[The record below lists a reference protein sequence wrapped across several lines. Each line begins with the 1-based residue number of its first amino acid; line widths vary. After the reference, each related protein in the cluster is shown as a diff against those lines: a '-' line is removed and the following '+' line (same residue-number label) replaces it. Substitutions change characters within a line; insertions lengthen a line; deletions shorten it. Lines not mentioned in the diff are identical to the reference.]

1 MDTYTGIIKKE
12 GKWWIGWIEEQPDIR
27 RRAKTEDKLI
37 DSLKKALIDFWE
49 REETSDS
56 VEKAPGP

>member
-1 MDTYTGIIKKE
+1 MDTYTGIIKKD
-12 GKWWIGWIEEQPDIR
+12 GDMWIGWIEEMPEIR
-27 RRAKTEDKLI
+27 RWAKTEDKLI
-37 DSLKKALIDFWE
+37 DSLKKALIDFFE